1 MRPII
6 SALAALGL
14 LVLICFSFHRSH
26 YPFGERPCCL
36 PCTLECL
43 REYAAVHKGCFP
55 DGHSPQNAL
64 SKLYFEGFISADLLA
79 GISGDIKL
87 AERELSSKSDISDE
101 ASSWVYWPG
110 FRDTDDPKIAIIWER
125 RSGFRFDGKRIP
137 GGHAV
142 GFIDGINRVISDS
155 DWDEFLREQ
164 KSLREQAQEN
174 RKSMTPNGF
183 WSALR
188 A

>member
-1 MRPII
+1 MRMKPII
-6 SALAALGL
+6 SVVGVLGL
-14 LVLICFSFHRSH
+14 LVLIGFGFHRSH

-64 SKLYFEGFISADLLA
+64 SKLYFENFISADLLA

-87 AERELSSKSDISDE
+87 AERELSAKSDISDE

-110 FRDTDDPKIAIIWER
+110 FRDTDDPKIAIIWEGELVFVSTAKEFQGDTR
-125 RSGFRFDGKRIP
+125 LDLSMAIIALYQTAIGTNLQKNKR
-137 GGHAV
+137 ACAK
-142 GFIDGINRVISDS
+142 
-155 DWDEFLREQ
+155 LQ
-164 KSLREQAQEN
+164 
-174 RKSMTPNGF
+174 
-183 WSALR
+183 
-188 A
+188 